1 MLKRT
6 VVAWSLAI
14 ALVPAMSWAKDDK
27 WGSLSQREKE
37 RILQNYQRWN
47 AMPDKDKEQLK
58 EKWNQYQNLPP
69 DQRDQIK
76 QDYENQRRRR
86 GR

>member
-1 MLKRT
+1 MFKRII
-6 VVAWSLAI
+6 VACSLAI
-14 ALVPAMSWAKDDK
+14 LLVPAVSSAKDDK
-27 WGSLSQREKE
+27 WSKYSQREKDH
-37 RILQNYQRWN
+37 ILQNYQRWN
-47 AMPDKDKEQLK
+47 SLPDKDKEQLK
-58 EKWNQYQNLPP
+58 EKWNQFQTLPP